1 MKFFVTSSSA
11 TQSAVADE
19 MTAVADDRASLPTDQ
34 VFENQVVESQVF
46 ESQGVRRRPIAHI
59 RRLRPLR
66 DQRAQGRSL
75 VEQIAAGPG
84 DDPGP
89 GGWSG
94 GFATQAHW
102 DPGRERDW
110 RCWAQSGPTWS
121 AHCGAEVTA
130 SDTLGLCEEHRVS
143 LLDKQQEACPGAPE
157 HALNED

>member
-1 MKFFVTSSSA
+1 MKLFVTSSSA

-19 MTAVADDRASLPTDQ
+19 MTAVADERVSVATGQLVES
-34 VFENQVVESQVF
+34 QVVESHVV
-46 ESQGVRRRPIAHI
+46 EGRRIARV

-66 DQRAQGRSL
+66 DQRAQGRRI
-75 VEQIAAGPG
+75 VDQIAAGPG

-121 AHCGAEVTA
+121 AHCGAEVA
-130 SDTLGLCEEHRVS
+130 ANDTLGLCEQHRTS
-143 LLDKQQEACPGAPE
+143 LLERQEEARPRAPE
-157 HALNED
+157 RALNED